1 MKIREPGLTQIVRAL
16 IFSGA
21 SAAALIA
28 AGTAAAQDTAPP
40 QAGGTETPAAGDI
53 VVIARRREE
62 TLQKVPESVTVFTA
76 QAIEDARIRR
86 LNDFVSMTPGF
97 EIHDGESAGVFRMSI
112 RGITQT
118 NQGDAPVTMV
128 VDGVTLPY
136 ANSFGKALFDVQQIE
151 VLKGPQGSL
160 YGQNAIGGAV
170 LVTTQPASNEF
181 HARATGSVGTHGT
194 RELTVVASGPIV
206 DDKLLFRASGYLSHD
221 SGDLRYAFFP
231 ERKAGRE
238 RRQALRGDLTFK
250 PTDNFSATIAASV
263 GHSFF
268 GANPIVPKTL
278 SSGSGIPGVTVDQI
292 NEAIVIGRPSLSSPD
307 LPRTEQNY
315 WDVSAKLDLDL
326 GGATLTSVTAY
337 QVVKER
343 ESQDLDVSNIPFVYG
358 NLNNLIDAFSQE
370 LRLSSNGGGNFNW
383 VAGAYMLKTNRR
395 YDIDPAFINITLLT
409 TGNASPAAA
418 VYIPFS
424 QTLQRQNLDSYA
436 VFGQAEWD
444 ITDQLQL
451 TLGGRYDYDPR
462 NNLTTGFSLAGP
474 LTPLAQKRTFK
485 QFQPKMSLRYSISP
499 DANVYATV
507 ARGFRAGGFNSGTNA
522 NVVQAFDPEKTTAYE
537 VGAKFAA
544 LDRRLHFSAGP
555 FYTEYKNQQLSLVS
569 ITAGGASQDNFT
581 VDKTRIQGVEFN
593 LNARPVRGLDL
604 DAGFAYTDGK
614 IKKFGNSLTGS
625 AFNPAAYVGN
635 TVPLTSKY
643 TLNGSAQYVAPVS
656 GGLDAVARIDVEHKG
671 KLYWEPD
678 NVAKRKPYTLV
689 NASIGVRSEK
699 WELRAYGEN
708 IFNKRY
714 DTLFFDNLFVGA
726 PGGFNFAYLSK
737 ASRFGLEATIRY

>member
-1 MKIREPGLTQIVRAL
+1 MQFNEQGLIRAVRAMAWA
-16 IFSGA
+16 GA
-21 SAAALIA
+21 SVAAIAAAA
-28 AGTAAAQDTAPP
+28 MASAQDSATPQGSAAEAP
-40 QAGGTETPAAGDI
+40 ATGDI
-53 VVIARRREE
+53 LVIARRREE
-62 TLQKVPESVTVFTA
+62 SLQKVPESVTVFTA
-76 QAIEDARIRR
+76 KSIEDARIRR

-97 EIHDGESAGVFRMSI
+97 EVHDGESPGVFRMSI

-160 YGQNAIGGAV
+160 YGQNAIGGAI
-170 LVTTQPASNEF
+170 LVTTQPASNDF

-194 RELTVVASGPIV
+194 RELTAVVSGPIV
-206 DDKLLFRASGYLSHD
+206 EDKVMFRASGYLSHD
-221 SGDLRYAFFP
+221 SGDLRYAFFD
-231 ERKAGRE
+231 RKAGRE
-238 RRQALRGDLTFK
+238 QRQALRGDLTFK
-250 PTDNFSATIAASV
+250 PTENFTATLAASV

-268 GANPIVPKTL
+268 GAAPLVPKTL
-278 SSGSGIPGVTVDQI
+278 STGSGIPFVTTDQI
-292 NEAIVIGRPSLSSPD
+292 NQAIVIGRPSVGSPD
-307 LPRTEQNY
+307 LPRTKQNY
-315 WDVSAKLDLDL
+315 WDISAKLDLDL
-326 GGATLTSVTAY
+326 GAATVTSVTAY
-337 QVVKER
+337 QVVNER

-383 VAGAYMLKTNRR
+383 VVGAYLLKTNRH

-409 TGNASPAAA
+409 TGNADPAAA
-418 VYIPFS
+418 NYIPFS

-444 ITDQLQL
+444 VSEKLQV

-462 NNLTTGFSLAGP
+462 KNLTTGFTLAGP
-474 LTPLAQKRTFK
+474 LTPLPQKRTFK
-485 QFQPKMSLRYSISP
+485 QFQPKLSVRYSMSP

-522 NVVQAFDPEKTTAYE
+522 NVLQAFDPEKTTAYE

-544 LDRRLHFSAGP
+544 LDRRLHFSAAA
-555 FYTEYKNQQLSLVS
+555 FYTEYKKQQLSLVS
-569 ITAGGASQDNFT
+569 VTSGGVSQDNFT
-581 VDKTRIQGVEFN
+581 VDKTRIQGIEFN
-593 LNARPVRGLDL
+593 VNARPVRGLDL

-614 IKKFGNSLTGS
+614 IKKFGNSLSGT
-625 AFNPAAYVGN
+625 FNPAAYVGN

-643 TLNGSAQYVAPVS
+643 TLNGSAQYVAPVTDT
-656 GGLDAVARIDVEHKG
+656 LDAVARVDVEHKG

-678 NVAKRKPYTLV
+678 NNAKRKPYTLV
-689 NASIGVRSEK
+689 NASIGVRTEK
-699 WELRAYGEN
+699 WELRAYGDN
-708 IFNKRY
+708 VFNKRF
-714 DTLFFDNLFVGA
+714 DTLFFDNVFVGA
-726 PGGFNFAYLSK
+726 PGGFNFAYRSK
-737 ASRFGLEATIRY
+737 ASRYGLEATIRY